1 MALDI
6 GTLVAKLRV
15 DDGDFEQ
22 KSKGWSTISG
32 TIASAFGN
40 VAANAISSASSYLM
54 DFAAEAAEASDATDK
69 FRTSLQFQGLDTAT
83 IDRLTDSTRTY
94 ADETVY
100 ALTDVMNITS
110 NLAGAG
116 MKDYDQLAEK
126 LGNFN
131 AAAGG
136 SAETYGRLGLV
147 MTQTAGAGKLTTENW
162 NQITDAIGGSSV
174 QIQNALLEAGAY
186 TGDFRKAME
195 SGEIT
200 AEEFNAA
207 IMQLGSDPIAV
218 EAAKSVDTF
227 EGALGNLEASI
238 MGVLMDGLNAVKP
251 YITGFIKVMA
261 DFISNTKLSIPVI
274 SALGVVLLAALA
286 PSIWGAVT
294 ATWAFTT
301 ALLANPITWIVLAV
315 AALVAG
321 IVALAMNW
329 DTVVAWITEVWGGFI
344 GWITE
349 VIDGFVTWWNGIWE
363 AVGQFFTDV
372 WNNLVQWVTDLVL
385 GWITWQVEILTG
397 FLDWWNGLWASVGQF
412 FTDVW
417 NGFVQWVTDL
427 VLGWVMWQMS
437 LLTGFLDWWNG
448 LWASVGQFFTDV
460 WNGFISWVQGL
471 VQGYVSWMFGIFAG
485 FLSWW
490 NGLWSSV
497 GSFFTDLW
505 NNLVN
510 WVQSIPQAIINVF
523 AGAGQWLFDAGKNII
538 QGLWNGLKNIWN
550 SVSAWFQDTIGGMVD
565 TVKDIFGIASPSKVF
580 FGFGL
585 DIGRGLINGLAAME
599 PAVSDG
605 FESMVALPDIPVQS
619 SPRSD
624 GPRDESGGSR
634 EFHYHA
640 APNASFDAKEELFAA
655 LGSPRVGDL

>member
-6 GTLVAKLRV
+6 GTLVAKLRM
-15 DDGDFEQ
+15 DEGDFNQ
-22 KSKGWSTISG
+22 KVDGLNTKGAALAST
-32 TIASAFGN
+32 FGN
-40 VAANAISSASSYLM
+40 VAANAISAAADYLS
-54 DFAAEAAEASDATDK
+54 DFVREAAEASDATDK

-116 MKDYDQLAEK
+116 MRDYDQLAEK

-136 SAETYGRLGLV
+136 SADTYGRLGLV

-162 NQITDAIGGSSV
+162 NQITDAIGGSSA
-174 QIQNALLEAGAY
+174 QIQKALLEAGAY

-218 EAAKSVDTF
+218 EAAKSVATF

-251 YITGFIKVMA
+251 FIT
-261 DFISNTKLSIPVI
+261 DFIAGLAEFVSMTNVSIPVI

-286 PSIWGAVT
+286 PAIWGAVT

-301 ALLANPITWIVLAV
+301 ALLANPITWIVLAI

-349 VIDGFVTWWNGIWE
+349 VIDGFVAWWNGIWE
-363 AVGQFFTDV
+363 AVGQFFTDA

-385 GWITWQVEILTG
+385 GWITWQIG
-397 FLDWWNGLWASVGQF
+397 
-412 FTDVW
+412 
-417 NGFVQWVTDL
+417 
-427 VLGWVMWQMS
+427 

-448 LWASVGQFFTDV
+448 LWSAVGSFFQNV
-460 WNGFISWVQGL
+460 WNGFLDWVRGL
-471 VQGYVSWMFGIFAG
+471 IQGYVSWVFGIFAG

-497 GSFFTDLW
+497 GSFFTSLW
-505 NNLVN
+505 DNV
-510 WVQSIPQAIINVF
+510 VGYVKSIPQQILSVF
-523 AGAGQWLFDAGKNII
+523 SGAGQWLWNAGRDIL
-538 QGLWNGLKNIWN
+538 QGLWNGLKSIWN
-550 SVSAWFQDTIGGMVD
+550 SISSWFQDTIGGVVD
-565 TVKDIFGIASPSKVF
+565 TVKGIFGIASPSKVF

-585 DIGRGLINGLAAME
+585 NIGQGLINGLQAIQPLVE
-599 PAVSDG
+599 QG
-605 FESMVALPDIPVQS
+605 FESMVAIPDVPSDTGFNNGGRFGAASVTNTE
-619 SPRSD
+619 RSVT
-624 GPRDESGGSR
+624 
-634 EFHYHA
+634 YIA
-640 APNASFDAKEELFAA
+640 APNASFDAKEELFHA